1 VRYWDT
7 SAIVPLLLPEAPRDA
22 LLELL
27 ERDPVMLVWWGTRIE
42 CTSAVAR
49 RERDG
54 ALGVA
59 DSDAALQRLRDL
71 SAEWQEVVPADSIRT
86 TAQRLLRVH
95 PLRAADS
102 LQLAAAII
110 AAGHEPATLEFV
122 SLDARLNEAA
132 SREGFSLHAF

>member
-1 VRYWDT
+1 MRYWDT

-27 ERDPVMLVWWGTRIE
+27 ERDPVMLVWWGTRVE

-71 SAEWQEVVPADSIRT
+71 AAEWQEVVPGDSIRT
-86 TAQRLLRVH
+86 TAQRRLRVH
-95 PLRAADS
+95 PLRAGDS